1 MLNMFTIDDSAGT
14 SSSNPSTKVKKGSKR
29 KAAQPADTSE
39 EGRAEGER
47 ADSPFDGVVPAAS
60 GEVST
65 PLSKEEASPVRGSS
79 ARRLSSKKRSC
90 A

>member
-1 MLNMFTIDDSAGT
+1 MLNLSIIDDSAGT
-14 SSSNPSTKVKKGSKR
+14 SFSNPSTKVKKGSKR

-47 ADSPFDGVVPAAS
+47 ADWVLSLLPVVRFQL
-60 GEVST
+60 
-65 PLSKEEASPVRGSS
+65 PLSKEETSPVRGLS
-79 ARRLSSKKRSC
+79 ARRLSSIKRSC